1 MQPDDLNAPL
11 GQNKPKSRFKLPVA
25 APQLLAG
32 LLALSGLVVVAWAIV
47 ANNPLGGEPMAVV
60 ATKPSG
66 AGGDDGGQG
75 DGREHVRRDG
85 PAGQAVKQGAVTAKI
100 PDGAKTVN
108 IIDGSSG
115 KTKEV
120 VIPGTGTGTGN
131 EAASAMAKAV
141 DEAPAG
147 KPSEQAA
154 RDRKPSPATNDR
166 KPAAGNLPV
175 ENDLSK
181 LLEKTRYGNIPKIG
195 PNGGKPLAVYAQVKA
210 LPVNL
215 KDRPRIAI
223 VLSGVGI
230 SASGTADAFTLPP
243 SVTFAIAPY
252 AVDVAKLADR
262 ARDEGHELLLQTPME
277 PFDYPNNDP
286 GPQTL
291 LTSLTPEQNIDR
303 LHWLMSRM
311 QGYVGIVSYMGARF
325 LATEPAMAP
334 VVDETAKRGL
344 LFIDSGA
351 SSRSVAG
358 QLAGAKN
365 MPYAKAD
372 LVIDAVPTPVEID
385 RALARLEIIARES
398 GAAIGLATAQPGAVN
413 RIAEW
418 MKKVED
424 RGFVLVPVTLAM
436 AKTKQS

>member
-1 MQPDDLNAPL
+1 
-11 GQNKPKSRFKLPVA
+11 
-25 APQLLAG
+25 
-32 LLALSGLVVVAWAIV
+32 
-47 ANNPLGGEPMAVV
+47 MA
-60 ATKPSG
+60 T
-66 AGGDDGGQG
+66 
-75 DGREHVRRDG
+75 
-85 PAGQAVKQGAVTAKI
+85 KI

-120 VIPGTGTGTGN
+120 VIPGTGNDAGQ
-131 EAASAMAKAV
+131 AMAKAA
-141 DEAPAG
+141 DQTPADQTPANAG
-147 KPSEQAA
+147 TREQ
-154 RDRKPSPATNDR
+154 
-166 KPAAGNLPV
+166 KPAFAPEQKPAEIKLPV
-175 ENDLSK
+175 ENDPSK

-195 PNGGKPLAVYAQVKA
+195 PDGGKALAVYAQIKA
-210 LPVNL
+210 LPINL

-243 SVTFAIAPY
+243 SVTFAVAPY

-311 QGYVGIVSYMGARF
+311 QGYVGLISYMGARF
-325 LATEPAMAP
+325 LATEPAMSP
-334 VVDETAKRGL
+334 VVNEAAKRGL
-344 LFIDSGA
+344 LFVDGGA
-351 SSRSVAG
+351 SNRSVAG
-358 QLAGAKN
+358 ALAPATT
-365 MPYAKAD
+365 MPYPKPYKIIAG
-372 LVIDAVPTPVEID
+372 VPPPVEIVG
-385 RALARLEIIARES
+385 ALAGIYKIARES
-398 GAAIGLATAQPGAVN
+398 GSAIGIATAQPGAVN

-418 MKKVED
+418 MKKVES

>member
-1 MQPDDLNAPL
+1 MQPDDLNTPL
-11 GQNKPKSRFKLPVA
+11 GQTKPKSRLPKLPVA
-25 APQLLAG
+25 APQILAG
-32 LLALSGLVVVAWAIV
+32 LLALSGLVVVGWAMV
-47 ANNPLGGEPMAVV
+47 GNNPLGGEPMAVV
-60 ATKPSG
+60 ATKSAG
-66 AGGDDGGQG
+66 AGGDDAQS
-75 DGREHVRRDG
+75 DGREHARRDG
-85 PAGQAVKQGAVTAKI
+85 PKGQAANAGAVATKI

-120 VIPGTGTGTGN
+120 VIPGTGNDAGQAT
-131 EAASAMAKAV
+131 AKAA
-141 DEAPAG
+141 DQTPADQTPANAG
-147 KPSEQAA
+147 TREQ
-154 RDRKPSPATNDR
+154 
-166 KPAAGNLPV
+166 KPAFAPEQKPAEIKLPV
-175 ENDLSK
+175 ENDPSK

-195 PNGGKPLAVYAQVKA
+195 PDGGKALAVYAQVKA
-210 LPVNL
+210 LPINL

-243 SVTFAIAPY
+243 SVTFAVAPY

-311 QGYVGIVSYMGARF
+311 QGYVGLISYMGARF
-325 LATEPAMAP
+325 LATEPAMSP
-334 VVDETAKRGL
+334 VVNEAAKRGL
-344 LFIDSGA
+344 LFVDGGA
-351 SSRSVAG
+351 SNRSVAG
-358 QLAGAKN
+358 SLAAAKS

-372 LVIDAVPTPVEID
+372 IIIDTVPTPVEIE

-398 GAAIGLATAQPGAVN
+398 GSAIGIATAQPGAVN

-418 MKKVED
+418 MKKVES

>member
-25 APQLLAG
+25 APQILAG

-66 AGGDDGGQG
+66 PGGGEEAQG
-75 DGREHVRRDG
+75 DGREHARRDG
-85 PAGQAVKQGAVTAKI
+85 PAGQAASAGAATAKI
-100 PDGAKTVN
+100 PDGAKTIN

-120 VIPGTGTGTGN
+120 VIPGTGN
-131 EAASAMAKAV
+131 DAAGAGAMAKAT
-141 DEAPAG
+141 DDAPAAR
-147 KPSEQAA
+147 PSEPDAA
-154 RDRKPSPATNDR
+154 DRKPSLLTPDR
-166 KPAAGNLPV
+166 KPAASNLPV
-175 ENDLSK
+175 ENDPSK
-181 LLEKTRYGNIPKIG
+181 LLEKTRYGNIPKVG
-195 PNGGKPLAVYAQVKA
+195 PNGGKALAVYAQVKA
-210 LPVNL
+210 LPVNM

-243 SVTFAIAPY
+243 SVTFAVAPY
-252 AVDVAKLADR
+252 AVDVAKLAER

-311 QGYVGIVSYMGARF
+311 QGYVGVISYMGARF
-325 LATEPAMAP
+325 LATEPALAP

-351 SSRSVAG
+351 SNRSVAG
-358 QLAGAKN
+358 QLAAAKN

-385 RALARLEIIARES
+385 RALARLEIVARES

-418 MKKVED
+418 MKKVEE

>member
-1 MQPDDLNAPL
+1 VQPDDLNAPL
-11 GQNKPKSRFKLPVA
+11 GQNKPKSRFKLPFA

-32 LLALSGLVVVAWAIV
+32 LLALSGLVVVGWAMIG
-47 ANNPLGGEPMAVV
+47 NNPLGGEPMAVV
-60 ATKPSG
+60 ATKPAAPG
-66 AGGDDGGQG
+66 ADDAQG
-75 DGREHVRRDG
+75 DGREHARRDG
-85 PAGQAVKQGAVTAKI
+85 PNGQAANSPAVAKI
-100 PDGAKTVN
+100 PDGARTIN

-115 KTKEV
+115 KTQEV
-120 VIPGTGTGTGN
+120 VIPGTGN
-131 EAASAMAKAV
+131 DAASAMAKATDDKARPV
-141 DEAPAG
+141 AREPQPAVAPAADK
-147 KPSEQAA
+147 KPSAM
-154 RDRKPSPATNDR
+154 
-166 KPAAGNLPV
+166 NLPV
-175 ENDLSK
+175 ENEPSK
-181 LLEKTRYGNIPKIG
+181 LLEKTRYGAIPKIG
-195 PNGGKPLAVYAQVKA
+195 PNGAKPLAVYAQVKA

-223 VLSGVGI
+223 VISGVGI

-243 SVTFAIAPY
+243 SVTFAVAPY
-252 AVDVAKLADR
+252 AVDVARLAER

-325 LATEPAMAP
+325 LATEPAMSP
-334 VVDETAKRGL
+334 VIDEAAKRGL
-344 LFIDSGA
+344 LFVDGGA
-351 SSRSVAG
+351 SNRSVAG
-358 QLAGAKN
+358 SLATAKS

-372 LVIDAVPTPVEID
+372 LVIDATPTPVEID

-398 GAAIGLATAQPGAVN
+398 GAAIGVATAQPGTVH
-413 RIAEW
+413 RVAEW

>member
-11 GQNKPKSRFKLPVA
+11 GQTTPKSRFKLPVA
-25 APQLLAG
+25 APQIIAG
-32 LLALSGLVVVAWAIV
+32 LLALSGLVVVVWAIV

-60 ATKPSG
+60 ATKP
-66 AGGDDGGQG
+66 AVPVADEAQG
-75 DGREHVRRDG
+75 DGREHTRRDG
-85 PAGQAVKQGAVTAKI
+85 PTGQAANQGGHGEI

-120 VIPGTGTGTGN
+120 VIPGTGTGN

-166 KPAAGNLPV
+166 KPAASSLPV
-175 ENDLSK
+175 ENDPSK

-195 PNGGKPLAVYAQVKA
+195 PNGGKALAAYAQVKA

-243 SVTFAIAPY
+243 SVTFAVAPY
-252 AVDVAKLADR
+252 AVDVAKLAER

-311 QGYVGIVSYMGARF
+311 QGYVGVISYMGARF
-325 LATEPAMAP
+325 LATEPALAP

-351 SSRSVAG
+351 SNRSVAG
-358 QLAGAKN
+358 LLAAAKN

-385 RALARLEIIARES
+385 RALARLEIVARES

>member
-25 APQLLAG
+25 APQILAG
-32 LLALSGLVVVAWAIV
+32 LLALSGLVVVGWAMIG
-47 ANNPLGGEPMAVV
+47 NNPLGGEPMAVV

-66 AGGDDGGQG
+66 TGDEGAQG
-75 DGREHVRRDG
+75 DGREHARRDG
-85 PAGQAVKQGAVTAKI
+85 PAGQAAATGTVAKI
-100 PDGAKTVN
+100 PDGARTVN

-115 KTKEV
+115 KTQEV
-120 VIPGTGTGTGN
+120 VIPGTGSD
-131 EAASAMAKAV
+131 ADKAMARATPDDKARPAAR
-141 DEAPAG
+141 EPLPAAPAG
-147 KPSEQAA
+147 ADKKPSAM
-154 RDRKPSPATNDR
+154 
-166 KPAAGNLPV
+166 NLPV
-175 ENDLSK
+175 ENDASK
-181 LLEKTRYGNIPKIG
+181 LLEKTRYGMIPKIG
-195 PNGGKPLAVYAQVKA
+195 PNGAKPLAVYAQVKA

-223 VLSGVGI
+223 VVSGVGI

-243 SVTFAIAPY
+243 SVTFAVAPY
-252 AVDVAKLADR
+252 AVDVARLAER

-303 LHWLMSRM
+303 LHWLMSRI

-325 LATEPAMAP
+325 LATEPAMSP
-334 VVDETAKRGL
+334 VIDEAAKRGL
-344 LFIDSGA
+344 LFVDGGA
-351 SSRSVAG
+351 SNRSVAG
-358 QLAGAKN
+358 SLAAGKN

-372 LVIDAVPTPVEID
+372 LVVDAVPTPVEID
-385 RALARLEIIARES
+385 RALARLEIVARES
-398 GAAIGLATAQPGAVN
+398 GAAIGLATAQPGTVT
-413 RIAEW
+413 RIGEW

>member
-25 APQLLAG
+25 APQILAG
-32 LLALSGLVVVAWAIV
+32 LLALSGLIVVAWAII
-47 ANNPLGGEPMAVV
+47 ANNPLGGEPIAVV

-66 AGGDDGGQG
+66 PGGGDDGGQG
-75 DGREHVRRDG
+75 DGREHARRDG
-85 PAGQAVKQGAVTAKI
+85 PAGQAASAGAATAKI

-120 VIPGTGTGTGN
+120 VIPGTGN
-131 EAASAMAKAV
+131 DAAASAMAKAV

-147 KPSEQAA
+147 KGAEPDAA
-154 RDRKPSPATNDR
+154 ERKPSPLAPDR
-166 KPAAGNLPV
+166 KPAASNLPV

-181 LLEKTRYGNIPKIG
+181 LLEKTRYGNIPKVG
-195 PNGGKPLAVYAQVKA
+195 PNGGKALAVYAQVKA
-210 LPVNL
+210 LPVNM

-243 SVTFAIAPY
+243 SATFAIAPY
-252 AVDVAKLADR
+252 AVDVAKLAER

-311 QGYVGIVSYMGARF
+311 QGYVGVISYMGARF
-325 LATEPAMAP
+325 LATEPALAP
-334 VVDETAKRGL
+334 VVNETAKRGL
-344 LFIDSGA
+344 LFIDSGV
-351 SSRSVAG
+351 SNRSVAG
-358 QLAGAKN
+358 PLAAAKS

-436 AKTKQS
+436 AKTKSS